1 MAPENEGELSEIIRG
16 IEALKRKF
24 HGNKFRTAGKKLRAK
39 NKITELKEQLGSA
52 KFAQDR
58 INYNKRH
65 FKCYPGFETYEI
77 FNIFLYFFE
86 A

>member
-1 MAPENEGELSEIIRG
+1 ME
-16 IEALKRKF
+16 K
-24 HGNKFRTAGKKLRAK
+24 KFRTAGKKLRAK
-39 NKITELKEQLGSA
+39 NKITELKEQLASA

-58 INYNKRH
+58 INYNERH
-65 FKCYPGFETYEI
+65 FKCYPGFKIYEI